1 MTLKMEYL
9 VLLTQL
15 LLLLLMLKKEV
26 KIKIPNI
33 ATTALTVVENK
44 IFNISNLVKK
54 SRYNTKI
61 NEIEDKITIDD
72 DHAKYIVTQKF
83 NNSTSKKFSGRLALA
98 NLERES
104 YIANFV
110 QKTDFVDKLKKL
122 DENVISNKTKHMLV
136 ENELN

>member
-44 IFNISNLVKK
+44 IFNISNFEHQL
-54 SRYNTKI
+54 
-61 NEIEDKITIDD
+61 
-72 DHAKYIVTQKF
+72 F
-83 NNSTSKKFSGRLALA
+83 N
-98 NLERES
+98 
-104 YIANFV
+104 
-110 QKTDFVDKLKKL
+110 
-122 DENVISNKTKHMLV
+122 ISNFK
-136 ENELN
+136 